1 MSYTAYIEH
10 LCNSKGINAAYEE
23 ACKTIRSMG
32 ADADALWSSRFFVR
46 QIQDD
51 GSKKLCP
58 TTERRVS
65 QAYDEQDLDGEP
77 IPEFLYCD
85 EDGQLYPVTVGAQ
98 GRHGPDPDGP
108 DVTPFI
114 YASADMIANGKVV
127 GHVSYTD
134 H

>member
-10 LCNSKGINAAYEE
+10 LFESKGINAAYAE

-32 ADADALWSSRFFVR
+32 ADADALWSSRFFER
-46 QIQDD
+46 RIQDD

-58 TTERRVS
+58 VTEKRVS
-65 QAYDEQDLDGEP
+65 QAYDEQDLDGLP

-85 EDGQLYPVTVGAQ
+85 VDGQLYPVTVGAQ
-98 GRHGPDPDGP
+98 NRHGPDPDGP
-108 DVTPFI
+108 DETPFI